1 MWKGSIIRLPFHS
14 EDVQKKARIL
24 KEELGETT
32 RRQLAKAV
40 RQIESG
46 NFMTH
51 EQVGKKL
58 GLR

>member
-1 MWKGSIIRLPFHS
+1 VYF
-14 EDVQKKARIL
+14 EDVQKRANAS

-32 RRQLAKAV
+32 KRQLAKAV

-58 GLR
+58 GLQ